1 MNKNIFLKN
10 IKKLIF
16 FVMQLKTTIILF
28 SLSVSYVTIGQVGI
42 GTNTPHASAALEV
55 LTTNKGFLAPRVA
68 LTSNS
73 DVATIASPA
82 TGLMI
87 YNTATAGTSPNVVVP
102 GYYYYSG
109 LKWERLVTTT
119 PDATVEFNTA
129 NPSTGSPTFTPNT
142 PASADYIYVSSVDA
156 SLWVWNGSAY
166 VTFVAPAS
174 TAWNLANTTNDAG
187 NNKTANIWRSGNIG
201 IGMNNPTVPLEIQST
216 LVNTYVTTAR
226 FLAPSN
232 TTAGNSTLL
241 NFGVSATTG
250 NCADWRYV
258 YQANGAASN
267 RVDFGMS
274 GYAAPML
281 SYLNSGNVGIGTT
294 TPLTKLHLQGPQ
306 ATLGANASATMLRMS
321 RPTWSGYKYGS
332 AAQFNLGTYDDGVSP
347 VNSKSRLDLVLANV
361 DEALSTTPT
370 MTWLA
375 NGYVGI
381 GNTAPAAPLV
391 VQGLTGTGSLKLL
404 APSVAS
410 GDNWWIGFGHGSTS
424 TDANDRARI
433 GAEIIAGG
441 AGRLFFTTG
450 PTGTQTRAM
459 FIDESQ
465 RVGIGTSTPASKLDV
480 STGVTVANSIVNA
493 TGSINDYLQYNIQ
506 NTSTG
511 TQAQSGYSA
520 TANNGSA
527 TSGFAWLGINNSN
540 FNFPTSYNIG
550 GANDVSFI
558 GSGQDLYVANANN
571 TKSIIFSTGKAT
583 TPFFGEQ
590 MRILN
595 NGNVGIG
602 SSAPL
607 NKLVV
612 KGLNNP
618 VSALGTAQT
627 NAIFRVEGESNH
639 SLDMGTFSSS
649 PWGSY
654 IQSHNK
660 ASTASLPLSLNPVGG
675 NVGIGTSTPD
685 YKLSVIGN
693 TRIQPNT
700 TNTGSGGGNL
710 WVEIYGK
717 EPPATDTQAG
727 GIKLGWYNNFGGIE
741 VVRPG
746 SVTGVGLAFNYATTG
761 GTTTEGF
768 RLTNAGRV
776 GIGTTAPGSTLEVNG
791 SATNTTAFNAGASST
806 IDFSNSNLAYT
817 SASPGAFTLSNIKD
831 GGTYT
836 LSVQGTTSGTA
847 SFSATGFTF
856 KSTNNAQTI
865 AGKHTLYTFM
875 VIGTTAYFNMST
887 GF

>member
-1 MNKNIFLKN
+1 
-10 IKKLIF
+10 
-16 FVMQLKTTIILF
+16 MQLKPVIILF
-28 SLSVSYVTIGQVGI
+28 SIFVNYVSIAQVGI
-42 GTNTPHASAALEV
+42 GTNNPHASAALEV

-68 LTSNS
+68 LLSNI

-87 YNTATAGTSPNVVVP
+87 YNTASAGTSPNVVVP
-102 GYYYYSG
+102 GYYYYNG

-129 NPSTGSPTFTPNT
+129 NPSTGSPIFTPNT

-156 SLWVWNGSAY
+156 SQWFWNGSAY
-166 VTFVAPAS
+166 VTYVAPAS

-201 IGMNNPTVPLEIQST
+201 IGMNNPTVPLEVRST
-216 LVNTYVTTAR
+216 LVNAYVTAAR

-232 TTAGNSTLL
+232 TTAGNATLL
-241 NFGVSATTG
+241 NFGVSASAG

-258 YQANGAASN
+258 YQANGAGSN

-274 GYAAPML
+274 SYAAPMI
-281 SYLNSGNVGIGTT
+281 SYLNSGNVGIGTVA
-294 TPLTKLHLQGPQ
+294 PSAKLHIQGIL
-306 ATLGANASATMLRMS
+306 ATLGANANATMLRMS
-321 RPTWSGYKYGS
+321 RPTHSGTKWGS
-332 AAQFNLGTYDDGVSP
+332 VAQFNLGTYDDGVSP

-391 VQGLTGTGSLKLL
+391 IQGTTGRGSLKLI

-410 GDNWWIGFGHGSTS
+410 GDNWWIGFGHGTTS

-433 GAEIIAGG
+433 GADIVAGG

-480 STGVTVANSIVNA
+480 STGVTTANSIVNA

-520 TANNGSA
+520 TADNGSL

-595 NGNVGIG
+595 NG
-602 SSAPL
+602 
-607 NKLVV
+607 
-612 KGLNNP
+612 
-618 VSALGTAQT
+618 
-627 NAIFRVEGESNH
+627 
-639 SLDMGTFSSS
+639 
-649 PWGSY
+649 
-654 IQSHNK
+654 
-660 ASTASLPLSLNPVGG
+660 
-675 NVGIGTSTPD
+675 
-685 YKLSVIGN
+685 
-693 TRIQPNT
+693 
-700 TNTGSGGGNL
+700 
-710 WVEIYGK
+710 
-717 EPPATDTQAG
+717 
-727 GIKLGWYNNFGGIE
+727 
-741 VVRPG
+741 
-746 SVTGVGLAFNYATTG
+746 
-761 GTTTEGF
+761 
-768 RLTNAGRV
+768 RV
-776 GIGTTAPGSTLEVNG
+776 GIGTANPGSRLEVNG
-791 SATNTTAFNAGASST
+791 SATNTTAFNAAASSA

-817 SASPGAFTLSNIKD
+817 SASPGAFTLTNIKD

-875 VIGTTAYFNMST
+875 VMGTTVYFTMST
-887 GF
+887 GY

>member
-1 MNKNIFLKN
+1 
-10 IKKLIF
+10 
-16 FVMQLKTTIILF
+16 MQLKTTIILF
-28 SLSVSYVTIGQVGI
+28 SLSVCYVTIGQVGI
-42 GTNTPHASAALEV
+42 GTNTPHASAALEI
-55 LTTNKGFLAPRVA
+55 LTTDKGFLAPRVA
-68 LTSNS
+68 LLSNT

-87 YNTATAGTSPNVVVP
+87 YNTATAGTSPNAVVP

-109 LKWERLVTTT
+109 SKWERLVVTS
-119 PDATVEFNTA
+119 PDATVDFNTA
-129 NPSTGSPTFTPNT
+129 NPNTGSPTFTPNT

-156 SLWVWNGSAY
+156 SQWFWNGSTY
-166 VTFVAPAS
+166 VTYVAPAS

-187 NNKTANIWRSGNIG
+187 NNKTANIWRTGNVG
-201 IGMNNPTVPLEIQST
+201 IGMNNPTAPLDVQSS
-216 LVNTYVTTAR
+216 LNSAYVVTAK

-232 TTAGNSTLL
+232 ITAGNATLL

-250 NCADWRYV
+250 NSADWRYV

-274 GYAAPML
+274 SYAAPMI
-281 SYLNSGNVGIGTT
+281 SYLNSGNVGIGTVA
-294 TPLTKLHLQGPQ
+294 PSTKLHIQGIQ
-306 ATLGANASATMLRMS
+306 STLGANANATMLRMS
-321 RPTWSGYKYGS
+321 RPTWSGFKWGS
-332 AAQFNLGTYDDGVSP
+332 AAQFNLGTYDDGLNP
-347 VNSKSRLDLVLANV
+347 VDSKSRLDLALTNSNETTLTNV
-361 DEALSTTPT
+361 
-370 MTWLA
+370 MTWLGSG
-375 NGYVGI
+375 NVGI
-381 GNTAPAAPLV
+381 NNTAPSAPLV
-391 VQGLTGTGSLKLL
+391 IQGTTGKGSLKLI

-410 GDNWWIGFGHGSTS
+410 GDNWWIGFGHGTTS

-433 GAEIIAGG
+433 GAEVVSGG

-480 STGVTVANSIVNA
+480 STGVTTANSIVNA

-520 TANNGSA
+520 TADNGSA

-618 VSALGTAQT
+618 ISALGTAQT

-675 NVGIGTSTPD
+675 NVGIGTLNPTS
-685 YKLSVIGN
+685 K
-693 TRIQPNT
+693 
-700 TNTGSGGGNL
+700 
-710 WVEIYGK
+710 
-717 EPPATDTQAG
+717 
-727 GIKLGWYNNFGGIE
+727 
-741 VVRPG
+741 
-746 SVTGVGLAFNYATTG
+746 
-761 GTTTEGF
+761 
-768 RLTNAGRV
+768 
-776 GIGTTAPGSTLEVNG
+776 LEVNG